1 MLKGYL
7 FRLLQKAI
15 VRLMFWDTLS
25 VAHLMD
31 VQAVTSP
38 TTLAVFLYLSTV
50 FSLMECPSNF
60 SPLKERQTPLF
71 SAAAF
76 LEIRSTSVVASK
88 VPDFTT
94 RENFPNLHSTASLRM
109 RDSIRRDAQCIYRW
123 LASILQVIERQG
135 KAAGFEETK
144 F

>member
-71 SAAAF
+71 SVAAF
-76 LEIRSTSVVASK
+76 L
-88 VPDFTT
+88 
-94 RENFPNLHSTASLRM
+94 
-109 RDSIRRDAQCIYRW
+109 
-123 LASILQVIERQG
+123 
-135 KAAGFEETK
+135 
-144 F
+144 